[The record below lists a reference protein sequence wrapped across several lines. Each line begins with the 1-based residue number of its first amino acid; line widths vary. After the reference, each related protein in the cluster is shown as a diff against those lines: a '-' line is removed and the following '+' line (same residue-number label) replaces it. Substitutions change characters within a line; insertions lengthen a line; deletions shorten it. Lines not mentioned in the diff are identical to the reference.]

1 MQRKVV
7 HKSST
12 AQSGKNGKKTFVHIN
27 FYFID
32 MFKLTQKEF
41 ICCAGIL
48 KDLTERDKNIEKK
61 TISKDEGN

>member
-1 MQRKVV
+1 
-7 HKSST
+7 
-12 AQSGKNGKKTFVHIN
+12 
-27 FYFID
+27 